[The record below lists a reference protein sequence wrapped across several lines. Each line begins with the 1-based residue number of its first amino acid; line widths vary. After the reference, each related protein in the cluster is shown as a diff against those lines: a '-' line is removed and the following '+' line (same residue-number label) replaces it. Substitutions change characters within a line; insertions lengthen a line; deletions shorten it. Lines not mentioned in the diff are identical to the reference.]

1 MDQPMREFTDLLLN
15 RGVVSLDQLSE
26 AKLISKKDKD
36 DEPVGQ
42 ILIRLGY
49 ATGEEVTQ
57 AIAEFYKFEYV
68 DLSTIRIPDHV
79 IQLVPESVAREN
91 KIIPVSD
98 EDETIKVLVSDP
110 FDIET
115 IEKLRFILNRKV
127 ETALA
132 PPEQIQ
138 EAINKYYGQVE
149 GESADSM
156 LQEFTDTQIDFTE
169 TEEDKAQ
176 AEEGADENSAPVVR
190 LVQYMIQE
198 AVQLRASD
206 IHVEPFEDRVR
217 IRYRIDGTL
226 VERDSPPRRLLGAI
240 LSRIKILAKMDI
252 AERRRAQDGRITITV
267 GEKELDLRVSVIPT
281 NHGQSTVMRL
291 LDKDNIK
298 VGVKQLG
305 LGDRDFKVF
314 TGLIKRPN
322 GILLVT
328 GPTGSGKTT
337 TLYAA
342 LNALNRPDRKI
353 ITAEDPVEYYLP
365 GINQVEVRH
374 NIGLDFARIIRAMLR
389 QAPNIILV
397 GEMRDTET
405 AQMGI
410 QASLTG
416 HLVFSTLHTNDAP
429 SAVTRMTDMGV
440 PGYMVASSVIA
451 VMAQRLVRKICTRCK
466 HPINIP
472 DSVLEDAGLPQSVVP
487 FSKFAKGKG
496 CPYCQKK
503 AYRGRI
509 GIYELMVV
517 NGKLRELMF
526 SGKSSAIL
534 RAEAIRAG
542 MTTLYCDGLRK
553 VISGITTLDEVYKTA
568 KKTEQENFAI
578 EKVIKEVLG

>member
-1 MDQPMREFTDLLLN
+1 MREFTDLMLT
-15 RGVVSLDQLSE
+15 RGVISLDQLVD
-26 AKLISKKDKD
+26 AKLIAKKENK
-36 DEPVGQ
+36 Q
-42 ILIRLGY
+42 IGPCLVTLGY
-49 ATGEEVTQ
+49 ASGEEVTQ

-68 DLSTIRIPDHV
+68 NLATIRIPDHV

-91 KIIPVSD
+91 RIIPISD

-132 PPEQIQ
+132 PQEQIQ

-305 LGDRDFKVF
+305 LGERDFKVF

-466 HPINIP
+466 HPITL
-472 DSVLEDAGLPQSVVP
+472 SEAVLKDAGLPSEIVQYAK
-487 FSKFAKGKG
+487 FSKGKG

-503 AYRGRI
+503 TYRGRI

-517 NGKLRELMF
+517 NGRLREFMF
-526 SGKSSAIL
+526 SGQSSAVL
-534 RAEAIRAG
+534 REEAIRSG

-553 VISGITTLDEVYKTA
+553 VITGITTLDEVYKTA
-568 KKTEQENFAI
+568 KKTEQEYIAI